1 MINDKDTG
9 LILIDVQGKLAR
21 MVFES
26 EELIANIEK
35 LIKGC
40 KVLGIPI
47 IWLEQYPEGLGK
59 TIPELSKLLTN
70 QSPIEKR
77 FFNALEEKEVENE
90 IIKLNKNN
98 WLVCGIE
105 AHICVYQTVMAL
117 LAKKFQ
123 VEVVAD
129 CISSR
134 KKTSIDI
141 ALNKLR
147 EKGAGITN
155 VEMCLY
161 ELLKDSKRDEFKK
174 VLAFIK

>member
-21 MVFES
+21 MVAES
-26 EELIANIEK
+26 ETLIANIEK

-40 KVLGIPI
+40 QVLGIPI

-59 TIPELSKLLTN
+59 TVPELAKLLTN
-70 QSPIEKR
+70 QSPIEKQ
-77 FFNALEEKEVENE
+77 FFNALAEKEVKNE
-90 IIKLNKNN
+90 IIKLDKSN

-117 LAKKFQ
+117 IAKKFY

-134 KKTSIDI
+134 KKSSIDI

-161 ELLKDSKRDEFKK
+161 ELLKDSKRDAFKK

>member
-1 MINDKDTG
+1 MINDKNTG
-9 LILIDVQGKLAR
+9 LILVDVQGKLAK

-26 EELIANIEK
+26 QTLITNIEK

-40 KVLGIPI
+40 QILGIPI
-47 IWLEQYPEGLGK
+47 IWLEHYPKGLGK
-59 TIPELSKLLTN
+59 TVPELSKLLIN

-77 FFNALEEKEVENE
+77 FFNALEEEEVENE
-90 IIKLNKNN
+90 ISKLKKSN

-105 AHICVYQTVMAL
+105 AHICVYQTVMGL
-117 LAKKFQ
+117 LAKKYY

-134 KKTSIDI
+134 KKNSIDI
-141 ALNKLR
+141 SLNKLS
-147 EKGAGITN
+147 EKGASITN

-161 ELLKDSKRDEFKK
+161 ELISDSKRDVFKK
-174 VLAFIK
+174 VLPFIK